1 MKTMEFVVSGVKK
14 AQEAMIR
21 VEKEM
26 QDKLEEVKA
35 RPQSR
40 YDAVNVFIRW

>member
-1 MKTMEFVVSGVKK
+1 MTTMEFVVSQLKN
-14 AQEAMIR
+14 AQEAMVR